1 MNYKLSITNISLLEE
16 IENYWSNTDYVN
28 LLELFDF
35 PDAKSIKPENLVE
48 MLFMAIQD
56 FEPNEAAH
64 VLLTYKLSDY
74 LNEGQIDQVSNE
86 MLLDKVSEEYPDI
99 SLHADLYSIN
109 QLLFKAYNGRFPN
122 AKASKLSL
130 EISSL
135 EDSSTEMTKEIALR
149 LLAEGLSER
158 SLIKRLFNEQLSSA
172 EKFEEAE
179 DIIWYLN
186 NKGANSYEIITS
198 EYWLDREDIANPEFE
213 ASYSLM
219 EE

>member
-135 EDSSTEMTKEIALR
+135 EDSSTEMTKENR
-149 LLAEGLSER
+149 
-158 SLIKRLFNEQLSSA
+158 IKVIGRRF
-172 EKFEEAE
+172 
-179 DIIWYLN
+179 I
-186 NKGANSYEIITS
+186 
-198 EYWLDREDIANPEFE
+198 
-213 ASYSLM
+213 
-219 EE
+219 

>member
-1 MNYKLSITNISLLEE
+1 M
-16 IENYWSNTDYVN
+16 
-28 LLELFDF
+28 
-35 PDAKSIKPENLVE
+35 
-48 MLFMAIQD
+48 
-56 FEPNEAAH
+56 
-64 VLLTYKLSDY
+64 
-74 LNEGQIDQVSNE
+74 
-86 MLLDKVSEEYPDI
+86 
-99 SLHADLYSIN
+99 
-109 QLLFKAYNGRFPN
+109 
-122 AKASKLSL
+122 
-130 EISSL
+130 
-135 EDSSTEMTKEIALR
+135 
-149 LLAEGLSER
+149 AEGLSER